1 MDALRST
8 AVRISDEFHGCFLL
22 CPDISSYLSASLSL
36 DRATIQQLPS
46 SYCIHNDLW
55 DSHRDRRNSGTL
67 ESFRFQVDWKID
79 FLWKFLDN
87 FDGFW
92 Q

>member
-8 AVRISDEFHGCFLL
+8 AVRISDGFHGCFLL

-36 DRATIQQLPS
+36 DRATMQQLPS
-46 SYCIHNDLW
+46 SYCVHSDLW
-55 DSHRDRRNSGTL
+55 DSHRGRRVSVIPAL
-67 ESFRFQVDWKID
+67 CRLLVDQKID
-79 FLWKFLDN
+79 FLWRFLDN